1 MGKVIKK
8 VTVDVEISDE
18 FFEKIIEQHYK
29 PYRAGYSGPVFFL
42 WDFSVI

>member
-18 FFEKIIEQHYK
+18 FFEKIIDNVTEFMWCNFGACHMEK
-29 PYRAGYSGPVFFL
+29 CS
-42 WDFSVI
+42 WEK